1 MVELSK
7 ELLDELGQLQSCAV
21 ANAIE
26 TFDVRPR
33 NEGFMSPEVRCMFPR
48 ARWDDR
54 VRGHGSHTGRPGPQ
68 RPGCRCRASTGS
80 TRC

>member
-1 MVELSK
+1 MAELTK

-33 NEGFMSPEVRCMFPR
+33 NEGFMSPRCGACSPSS
-48 ARWDDR
+48 
-54 VRGHGSHTGRPGPQ
+54 VG
-68 RPGCRCRASTGS
+68 
-80 TRC
+80 